1 MSKTILVV
9 DDEFDLTSTLR
20 AILERRGYRAEIC
33 SNGREAI
40 DCVTD
45 VEPDL
50 ILLDAMLPLG
60 NGYEVVERLRSLPGF
75 EKTPV
80 ILMNSVPPPE
90 GRTVRWQ
97 AFLKKPLAVRSLL
110 DAIETLIGPP
120 PTQPV
125 MATATV

>member
-1 MSKTILVV
+1 VTKTILVV

-20 AILERRGYRAEIC
+20 AVLERRGYRAEIC

-40 DCVTD
+40 ECVTEA
-45 VEPDL
+45 EPDL

-60 NGYEVVERLRSLPGF
+60 NGYEVVERIRMLPGF

-97 AFLKKPLAVRSLL
+97 AFLKKPLAVKSLM
-110 DAIETLIGPP
+110 DTIEKLIGPP
-120 PTQPV
+120 PAQPV
-125 MATATV
+125 MATATA